1 MKKQRKTQDA
11 SVENQATVAIPATEP
26 AENTGSGTA
35 DAPAAL
41 SENGAGESL
50 PATDVEPDSASCDGT
65 TPAPD
70 DNAGGND
77 CTPDFREQLRQAY
90 LRGRNE
96 AIEALM
102 QQPGMM
108 QPLAP
113 PARSAPPAPEPEV
126 MILNNPRTS
135 IWDK

>member
-26 AENTGSGTA
+26 AENTDSGTDGA
-35 DAPAAL
+35 SAAP
-41 SENGAGESL
+41 SEKGAGESL
-50 PATDVEPDSASCDGT
+50 PATDVEPDSASCEGT
-65 TPAPD
+65 TTAPD
-70 DNAGGND
+70 GNAGGND
-77 CTPDFREQLRQAY
+77 CTPEFREQLRQAY

-108 QPLAP
+108 QPLSP
-113 PARSAPPAPEPEV
+113 PARNTPPAPESEV

>member
-26 AENTGSGTA
+26 AENTDSGTDGA
-35 DAPAAL
+35 TAAPPEKP
-41 SENGAGESL
+41 SEESL
-50 PATDVEPDSASCDGT
+50 PTTDVTPDSASCEGT
-65 TPAPD
+65 TPATA
-70 DNAGGND
+70 DNAGGNG

-113 PARSAPPAPEPEV
+113 PARSTPPAPEPEV

>member
-1 MKKQRKTQDA
+1 MKKHKKTQDA
-11 SVENQATVAIPATEP
+11 HVENQSTVAIPATEP
-26 AENTGSGTA
+26 AENTDSGTA
-35 DAPAAL
+35 GATAVPPEKP
-41 SENGAGESL
+41 SEESL
-50 PATDVEPDSASCDGT
+50 PATDVEPDSASCEGT
-65 TPAPD
+65 TTAPD
-70 DNAGGND
+70 GND

-113 PARSAPPAPEPEV
+113 PARSAPPAPESEV

>member
-1 MKKQRKTQDA
+1 MKKHKKTQDA
-11 SVENQATVAIPATEP
+11 HVENQSTVAIPATEP
-26 AENTGSGTA
+26 AENTDSGTA
-35 DAPAAL
+35 GATAVPPEKP
-41 SENGAGESL
+41 SEESL
-50 PATDVEPDSASCDGT
+50 PATDVTPDSASCNDT
-65 TPAPD
+65 TTAPD
-70 DNAGGND
+70 GNAGGND

-113 PARSAPPAPEPEV
+113 PARSAPPAPESEV

>member
-1 MKKQRKTQDA
+1 M
-11 SVENQATVAIPATEP
+11 
-26 AENTGSGTA
+26 
-35 DAPAAL
+35 
-41 SENGAGESL
+41 
-50 PATDVEPDSASCDGT
+50 EPDSASCDGT